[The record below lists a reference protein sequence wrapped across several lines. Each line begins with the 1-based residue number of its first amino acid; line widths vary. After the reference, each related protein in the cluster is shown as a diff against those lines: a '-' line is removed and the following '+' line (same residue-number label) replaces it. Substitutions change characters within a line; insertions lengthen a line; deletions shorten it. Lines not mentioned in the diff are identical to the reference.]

1 MKQKK
6 ALITGITGQDGS
18 YLAEHLLSLGYEVHG
33 IVRRVALEDP
43 THHLW
48 RLLPIADRLN
58 LHSGTLES
66 FPALYKIFRDV
77 QPDECYH
84 LAAQSFVSI
93 SFEDEFSTMQT
104 NINGT
109 HFLLAALKD
118 SCPECRFYF
127 AGSSEMFGK
136 VEETPQSET
145 TRFHPRSVY
154 GITKVA
160 GFELTRNY
168 REAYDLFTC
177 TGILFN
183 HESPRRG
190 FEFVTRKITSTAAR
204 IKLGME
210 TELRLGNIDA
220 QRDWGFSGEY
230 VKMMHTMLQ
239 QENPDDFVI
248 GTGKTHTVREF
259 LQIVFEELN
268 LNFEDHLVIDPRFFR
283 PAEVEILVADPG
295 KARDKLAWNP
305 KVTFEELALSMV
317 RHDYDNLKKG
327 KLMTVTLGPL
337 CCFYFGPFSTQ
348 LADSS
353 RIILQQA
360 MTKMGLSVRAY
371 DRILK
376 VARTIADL
384 ASEQKIDTPH
394 VGEAIQY
401 RNLDRPV

>member
-1 MKQKK
+1 MKHKK

-18 YLAEHLLSLGYEVHG
+18 YLAEYLLSMGYEVHG

-48 RLLPIADRLN
+48 RLLPIATRLY
-58 LHSGTLES
+58 LHSGTLDS
-66 FPALYKIFRDV
+66 FPSLYKILRDV

-109 HFLLAALKD
+109 HHLLAAIKD
-118 SCPECRFYF
+118 SYPNCRIYF

-168 REAYDLFTC
+168 REAYGLFAC

-204 IKLGME
+204 IKLGLE
-210 TELRLGNIDA
+210 KELRLGNVES

-230 VKMMHTMLQ
+230 VKMMHAMLQ
-239 QENPDDFVI
+239 QNEPEDFVI
-248 GTGKTHTVREF
+248 GTGKTHSVRDF
-259 LQIVFEELN
+259 IKIVFEELE
-268 LNFEDHLVIDPRFFR
+268 LNYEDHLIIDPRFYR
-283 PAEVEILVADPG
+283 PTEVELLVANPA
-295 KARDKLAWNP
+295 KARNKLGWNP
-305 KVTFEELALSMV
+305 RINFKELALSMV
-317 RHDYDNLKKG
+317 RADYNSLKKN
-327 KLMTVTLGPL
+327 K
-337 CCFYFGPFSTQ
+337 
-348 LADSS
+348 
-353 RIILQQA
+353 
-360 MTKMGLSVRAY
+360 
-371 DRILK
+371 
-376 VARTIADL
+376 
-384 ASEQKIDTPH
+384 
-394 VGEAIQY
+394 
-401 RNLDRPV
+401 